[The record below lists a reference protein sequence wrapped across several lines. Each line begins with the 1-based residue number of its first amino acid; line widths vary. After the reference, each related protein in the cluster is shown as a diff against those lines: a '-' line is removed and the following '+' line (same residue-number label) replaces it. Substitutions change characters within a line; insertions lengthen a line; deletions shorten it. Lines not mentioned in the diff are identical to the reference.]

1 MMKIAVFGA
10 TGPTGQL
17 VCRQALAQGHEVN
30 AVTRHEGPFPV
41 ADPALTPVRASVTT
55 GDGVGEAVSGCR
67 AVLSALGTGYS
78 RHPVMVYS
86 AGTRHIVEA
95 MRASAA
101 GRRLVVI
108 SAGLAYP
115 PPKGYGW
122 FFDYIAHPLLRNGPG
137 RTLYADMRRMEEY
150 LTGCDDI
157 DWTVM
162 RPGRLANDTRP
173 TAYQL
178 DLDFLPPGRRFT
190 SRIDLASAM
199 LAELGPGGHI
209 HQAVY
214 PTTR

>member
-1 MMKIAVFGA
+1 MKIAVFGA
-10 TGPTGQL
+10 TGPTGL
-17 VCRQALAQGHEVN
+17 LMCRQALAQGHQVN
-30 AVTRHEGPFPV
+30 AVTRHEGPFPI
-41 ADPALTPVRASVTT
+41 ADAALTPVLASVTT
-55 GDGVGEAVSGCR
+55 GAGVGGAVSGCG
-67 AVLSALGTGYS
+67 AVLSALGAGYS
-78 RHPVMVYS
+78 RHPVTVYS

-95 MRASAA
+95 MRASAT

-137 RTLYADMRRMEEY
+137 RTLYADMRHMEEY
-150 LTGCDDI
+150 LGACDDI

-162 RPGRLANDTRP
+162 RPGRLTNDPGP
-173 TAYQL
+173 TAYRL
-178 DLDFLPPGRRFT
+178 DLDFPSPGRRFT

-199 LAELGPGGHI
+199 LAELGPGGHA
-209 HQAVY
+209 HQAVC

>member
-1 MMKIAVFGA
+1 MKIAVFGA

-17 VCRQALAQGHEVN
+17 VCTQALAQGHQVN
-30 AVTRHEGPFPV
+30 AVTRRDGPFPITD
-41 ADPALTPVRASVTT
+41 AALTPVRASVTT
-55 GDGVGEAVSGCR
+55 GEGVGEAVSGCR
-67 AVLSALGTGYS
+67 AVLSVLGASYS
-78 RHPVMVYS
+78 RHPVTVYS

-122 FFDYIAHPLLRNGPG
+122 FFDNIAHPLLRNGPG

-150 LTGCDDI
+150 LRACDDI

-162 RPGRLANDTRP
+162 RPGRLVNDP
-173 TAYQL
+173 QATAYQL
-178 DLDFLPPGRRFT
+178 DTRLSPGRRFT
-190 SRIDLASAM
+190 SRIDLASAI